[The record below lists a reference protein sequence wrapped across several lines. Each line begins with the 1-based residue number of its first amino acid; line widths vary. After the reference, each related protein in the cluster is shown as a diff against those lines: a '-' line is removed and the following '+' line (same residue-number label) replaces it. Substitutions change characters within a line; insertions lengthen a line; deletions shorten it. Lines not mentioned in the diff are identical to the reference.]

1 MTPRMRCVITSC
13 TGEGALNLVRWMS
26 SEKLR
31 WRFSKCEILSPRLPQ
46 GIMVTGGMEMKIAT
60 SSEKLE
66 EARILEEQG
75 KFHEK

>member
-1 MTPRMRCVITSC
+1 
-13 TGEGALNLVRWMS
+13 
-26 SEKLR
+26 
-31 WRFSKCEILSPRLPQ
+31 
-46 GIMVTGGMEMKIAT
+46 MVTGGMEMKIAT

>member
-13 TGEGALNLVRWMS
+13 TGEGGLKRS